1 MKLFTKIML
10 VLILL
15 FLIGISVTEEAI
27 TSKALKTVNTY
38 CYEIESVI
46 KDKEDIR
53 EVDVTVLV
61 DNMQYE
67 WVNDES
73 KLCYLVNH
81 KSIQEI
87 GYEIVKMKNY
97 LSQNDIKEFKASLE
111 AIRFY
116 SEGYLHFMGANL
128 HNVL

>member
-15 FLIGISVTEEAI
+15 FLIGISVTEEVI

-38 CYEIESVI
+38 CYQIESVI

-67 WVNDES
+67 WVNGES

-87 GYEIVKMKNY
+87 GYEIVKLKNY

>member
-15 FLIGISVTEEAI
+15 FLIGISVAEEMI
-27 TSKALKTVNTY
+27 TSGALKTVNTY
-38 CYEIESVI
+38 CCIIEEEIRN
-46 KDKEDIR
+46 KEDIR
-53 EVDVTVLV
+53 DQRICLLV

-67 WVNDES
+67 WTNNES
-73 KLCYLVNH
+73 VLCYLVNH

-87 GYEIVKMKNY
+87 GAELVKMKNY
-97 LSQNDIKEFKASLE
+97 LCENDVKEFKTSLE
-111 AIRFY
+111 VIKFY

-128 HNVL
+128 HNIL